1 MRLIIAEN
9 YISLQVTLHL
19 SSRTFNIPHLIL
31 IEMLILNE
39 SFSKSML
46 YCLKTICLFLGYLS
60 ITQTEPPLA
69 SSVSIS
75 STEATC
81 KSHYL

>member
-1 MRLIIAEN
+1 MRLITAEN
-9 YISLQVTLHL
+9 VISLQVTLHL

-31 IEMLILNE
+31 IENAHH
-39 SFSKSML
+39 SQKA
-46 YCLKTICLFLGYLS
+46 CLKTICLFLGYLA